1 MSQPLQPGWCD
12 QAKKAGGTEEPKR
25 CFRVRQADVEASRK
39 RGSAKGARSRF
50 ALRNLPPVDDELPP
64 LPEDDE

>member
-12 QAKKAGGTEEPKR
+12 QAMKAGGTETKR
-25 CFRVRQADVEASRK
+25 AFRVRQADVEASRK
-39 RGSAKGARSRF
+39 RGSAKGARSRY
-50 ALRNLPPVDDELPP
+50 ALKNLPPVDDELPP